1 MHLSIF
7 ILENLEDITQEWE
20 EFAATYLLEAKNMD
34 KEQLRDHLN
43 EILKTI
49 AADMARPETAQDQ
62 TEKSKG
68 QRQPPKNVDSAAAV
82 HGASRRLSGFSL
94 NSTVAEYRALRASV
108 IRLWQKKKLPRVT
121 SVTDFDDLIRF
132 NEAVDQ
138 AITEATASYS
148 SEREHDSHMFETI
161 MASCPD
167 LISCFDLEGRFLY
180 ANKALTELIGITI
193 DRLVGKNHFDLNVSV
208 AAELQGQ
215 IEQTIRTKEP
225 IYAEL
230 PYTPCSG
237 TLEWYEYV
245 FTPVLGNG
253 GNVEAVACV
262 GRNVTE
268 RKASENNNW
277 YKANYDELTGLPNRS
292 FFFNRLEEYVT
303 QFQRTG
309 RPLALLFIDLDLFKE
324 INDRLGH
331 EAGDSLLQ
339 QAAGRIHSSVRQSD
353 IAARLG
359 GDEFTVILPDLPKPG
374 QAEIVAEKI
383 RQCLAEPFQIDQHT
397 AQISASIG
405 VSLYPQDAGMVD
417 QLVHNADLAMY
428 ASKKAGGNRFIVF
441 SPHLTQSSGGR
452 LGR

>member
-1 MHLSIF
+1 
-7 ILENLEDITQEWE
+7 
-20 EFAATYLLEAKNMD
+20 
-34 KEQLRDHLN
+34 
-43 EILKTI
+43 
-49 AADMARPETAQDQ
+49 
-62 TEKSKG
+62 
-68 QRQPPKNVDSAAAV
+68 
-82 HGASRRLSGFSL
+82 
-94 NSTVAEYRALRASV
+94 
-108 IRLWQKKKLPRVT
+108 
-121 SVTDFDDLIRF
+121 LII
-132 NEAVDQ
+132 Q
-138 AITEATASYS
+138 
-148 SEREHDSHMFETI
+148 
-161 MASCPD
+161 
-167 LISCFDLEGRFLY
+167 
-180 ANKALTELIGITI
+180 
-193 DRLVGKNHFDLNVSV
+193 
-208 AAELQGQ
+208 
-215 IEQTIRTKEP
+215 
-225 IYAEL
+225 
-230 PYTPCSG
+230 
-237 TLEWYEYV
+237 
-245 FTPVLGNG
+245 
-253 GNVEAVACV
+253 